1 MYDIVIHF
9 FLRLCSIYSYD
20 EMLAIFPMLYKY
32 ILAVYFIH
40 NSMHLY
46 LLPLYC
52 PYPPWNIIYSLKLV
66 QYHFLKL
73 HTAMIHSYPHPT
85 PSCAVRRTLGS
96 SHTVV
101 CVLPSLTLSLSLKC
115 KLHESICK
123 RDSVVK

>member
-52 PYPPWNIIYSLKLV
+52 PYPPWNIIYSLKTDYRKIFQHRKTITIYLYIKAGSIICTNDFSFCV
-66 QYHFLKL
+66 FSCISQAFYNTYVLLLFTLKKFLK
-73 HTAMIHSYPHPT
+73 PH
-85 PSCAVRRTLGS
+85 V
-96 SHTVV
+96 
-101 CVLPSLTLSLSLKC
+101 
-115 KLHESICK
+115 
-123 RDSVVK
+123 